1 MIAYTRDD
9 SDAKSSTRRKVLK
22 PQKVPQPA
30 TDVPIID
37 LVEHPKAYLSK
48 LRSLQDT
55 MNSVR
60 TKTLERSSSLVKFLP
75 IYEQTSLNREA
86 TILANWQVRQKE
98 WERIQSDIG
107 RRVNAPK
114 VIRKMHIHFSK
125 IFTSRQRNSVVIASS
140 DSQKF
145 RSQ

>member
-9 SDAKSSTRRKVLK
+9 SDAKSSTKRKLLK
-22 PQKVPQPA
+22 PQKAPQPV
-30 TDVPIID
+30 TDVSITD
-37 LVEHPKAYLSK
+37 LVEHPKAYLTK

-55 MNSVR
+55 MTLVR
-60 TKTLERSSSLVKFLP
+60 TKTLDRSLSLVKFLP

-86 TILANWQVRQKE
+86 TILANWQERQKE

-114 VIRKMHIHFSK
+114 VIQNATQH
-125 IFTSRQRNSVVIASS
+125 
-140 DSQKF
+140 
-145 RSQ
+145 